1 MPVTSVPSV
10 HDLRAQFET
19 VLASV
24 TTAEAQTMSAD
35 RMERHLLSQLLAL
48 GRALF
53 ALFLATRA
61 AATRAAVD
69 RDPAGVERPYT
80 SERTRG
86 YLSIFGRLE
95 FARPYFYRKGAGGA
109 APVDALLSLP
119 PTVCAD
125 LVRET
130 AEELGVGEAYH
141 KGLGVLRRLL
151 GLELSTRTLAEQVGE
166 DAPEVEAF
174 YAQQAPP
181 PPTEEAAILVVQADG
196 KGVPILRRPRPD
208 TPAPVRLG
216 KGQKQGGKKE
226 AALTATCTSAPAVR
240 TPEAVV
246 DSLFADAPATGTAP
260 TAPAR
265 TGPQHKRLWATLA
278 GKDTALAE
286 AAGRVA
292 VRAGA
297 HIAHRVALTDG
308 SQALQERVQR
318 QLPAFT
324 LVLDLIHATEYLWKA
339 ANAVLGE
346 TAPRRTGWVKVR
358 TLQLL
363 RSQGTALVADLRQ
376 LADTP
381 GRPRHAHQSRRLPGA
396 QRALHGL
403 CRLPRARLAHRHRR
417 DRGCLPPPGQGSL
430 RALGHALDHRR
441 RRGPPASALRAG
453 EWRLGRLSCLP
464 SSPAPPPALRRALPR
479 RRGDPTRPLCAGPMR
494 CCTARP
500 RRVRRLSTQM
510 KRTRYIYAHCAPR
523 SGPAA
528 YRFRCGPRSER
539 SAAPRRSEAVAAW
552 CQ

>member
-1 MPVTSVPSV
+1 
-10 HDLRAQFET
+10 
-19 VLASV
+19 
-24 TTAEAQTMSAD
+24 
-35 RMERHLLSQLLAL
+35 
-48 GRALF
+48 
-53 ALFLATRA
+53 
-61 AATRAAVD
+61 
-69 RDPAGVERPYT
+69 
-80 SERTRG
+80 
-86 YLSIFGRLE
+86 
-95 FARPYFYRKGAGGA
+95 
-109 APVDALLSLP
+109 VDALLSLP

-226 AALTATCTSAPAVR
+226 TALTATCTSAPAVR

-363 RSQGTALVADLRQ
+363 RSQGAALVADLRQ

-381 GRPRHAHQSRRLPGA
+381 GRARGARAALTKVAAYLERNAPSMDYAAYLARGWPIATGVIEGTCRHLVKDRCALFGMRWTIAGAEALLHLRCVHENGDWDAYHAFRRRQRHQRLYAVPYPDDA
-396 QRALHGL
+396 ATPLDLYALD
-403 CRLPRARLAHRHRR
+403 PRA
-417 DRGCLPPPGQGSL
+417 
-430 RALGHALDHRR
+430 AL
-441 RRGPPASALRAG
+441 
-453 EWRLGRLSCLP
+453 
-464 SSPAPPPALRRALPR
+464 PPAL
-479 RRGDPTRPLCAGPMR
+479 
-494 CCTARP
+494 
-500 RRVRRLSTQM
+500 
-510 KRTRYIYAHCAPR
+510 
-523 SGPAA
+523 AA
-528 YRFRCGPRSER
+528 
-539 SAAPRRSEAVAAW
+539 
-552 CQ
+552 